1 MDGCIFWTDE
11 AGVRWCKD
19 VNGYY
24 DCAPGSLSYVSLA
37 RSSSSLHADAEGADA
52 DAGGGEQ
59 VWVLYDAETSGA
71 AGLPG
76 SQGEDGR
83 GWGEFTFRARGG
95 GGYQHEDGGGKSGSG
110 GDGALYWRDGEG
122 MWWCRDRYG
131 VYGGGAGAEYYSEDG
146 GSVWFG
152 DGDSWVQVS
161 EEALEFVSVT
171 SARKLRAK
179 ALSRS
184 TYSRTYSLAKSH
196 ASQGPAGTAGA
207 GAGPVNEQVLQSE
220 DCKGMQPSWENERQV
235 LLQGG
240 AAGGCGA
247 GVGCSGFSTSSRS
260 DPARPVE
267 EAWALSAS
275 AAALAEASPSPI
287 WRTKS
292 RRDAVIYGI
301 DGGPQS
307 PSIRHRSGF
316 TPSGCARDSKSW
328 LEKNLL
334 Q

>member
-1 MDGCIFWTDE
+1 VDGCIFWTDE

-37 RSSSSLHADAEGADA
+37 RSSSSVHAGAEGADS

-59 VWVLYDAETSGA
+59 VWVLYDAETSAA

-76 SQGEDGR
+76 SRGEDGR
-83 GWGEFTFRARGG
+83 GWAGFTFRARGG
-95 GGYQHEDGGGKSGSG
+95 GGYRREDGGGESGSG

-152 DGDSWVQVS
+152 EGDGWVQVS
-161 EEALEFVSVT
+161 EEALEFVSAT

-184 TYSRTYSLAKSH
+184 TYALTHSLAKSH
-196 ASQGPAGTAGA
+196 VSQAPAGTAGA
-207 GAGPVNEQVLQSE
+207 GAGPVKEELLQSA
-220 DCKGMQPSWENERQV
+220 DGKGMQPSWENDRQV
-235 LLQGG
+235 LLGG
-240 AAGGCGA
+240 AAAAGGA
-247 GVGCSGFSTSSRS
+247 GAGCSSSDEAVYQTLYGS
-260 DPARPVE
+260 E
-267 EAWALSAS
+267 EAIARVRAEEARLN
-275 AAALAEASPSPI
+275 AALDRALKAH
-287 WRTKS
+287 
-292 RRDAVIYGI
+292 
-301 DGGPQS
+301 GGMPPPLWPELPLRLS
-307 PSIRHRSGF
+307 
-316 TPSGCARDSKSW
+316 
-328 LEKNLL
+328 
-334 Q
+334 